1 MLGKF
6 IPFGN
11 TPVFWGR
18 HYEKTLQYVGYC
30 DSFDDVIIDG
40 DVKAHKFIGY
50 YTQGDRICGV
60 SAQGRYKD
68 MLAMFEAFN
77 QNKMPTATE
86 IRTGTETPK
95 SVSKKLKNREDA
107 CVNCRCKKQ
116 ANMKK

>member
-1 MLGKF
+1 
-6 IPFGN
+6 
-11 TPVFWGR
+11 
-18 HYEKTLQYVGYC
+18 
-30 DSFDDVIIDG
+30 
-40 DVKAHKFIGY
+40 
-50 YTQGDRICGV
+50 
-60 SAQGRYKD
+60 